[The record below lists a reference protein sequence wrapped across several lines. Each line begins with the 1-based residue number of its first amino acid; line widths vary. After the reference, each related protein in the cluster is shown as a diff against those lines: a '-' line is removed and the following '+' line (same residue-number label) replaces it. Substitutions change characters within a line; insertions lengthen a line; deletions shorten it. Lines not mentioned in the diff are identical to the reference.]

1 MRLSNKIVLASTN
14 VDKLIEFQA
23 LFSQYPDLELVGAN
37 EYIRNAEKI
46 SLAENYMNYLE
57 NAIAKSRLVNLACHY
72 PSLAD
77 DTGLEVDALEGR
89 PGVRSAR
96 YAIPKAGQTQSQAN
110 IEKLLSELK
119 GKTGSERK
127 ARFVC
132 TLALTI
138 EGILLSSTGI
148 LEGLI
153 TEEPRGDLG
162 FGYDSVFLPN
172 GCVRTLGEM
181 PLEEKNAISHRAR
194 ALEELMKKVK
204 EKGITFVKP

>member
-1 MRLSNKIVLASTN
+1 MRLSKQIVLASTN
-14 VDKLIEFQA
+14 IDKLIEFKA
-23 LFSQYPDLELVGAN
+23 LLSQYPDLHLAGAN
-37 EYIRNAEKI
+37 EYIRNAKKIGLSEKF
-46 SLAENYMNYLE
+46 MTYLE

-77 DTGLEVDALEGR
+77 DTGLEVDALDGR

-96 YAIPKAGQTQSQAN
+96 YAVAKAGQMQSQAN

-138 EGILLSSTGI
+138 EGILVSSTGI
-148 LEGLI
+148 LEGII
-153 TEEPRGDLG
+153 TEEPKGDLG
-162 FGYDSVFLPN
+162 FGYDAVFMPN
-172 GCVRTLGEM
+172 GSVRTLAEM

-194 ALEELMKKVK
+194 ALEELMKKIQ
-204 EKGITFVKP
+204 EKGITFAKP